1 MVVGEQA
8 IPERQSPITK
18 DADSSPAPRQT
29 SVRQIEAN
37 RRNALHSTGPTTR
50 EGKQASRLNA
60 LTHGL
65 RAKEVI
71 IPGQEDPAEFEAILR
86 ELCEDWEPDGHTELH
101 LVEQIGLAEWRL
113 RRVRRAELGEI
124 RKQMAS
130 SMASHV
136 EAEIE
141 RTFKHFPERLPK
153 ILRESTAGLSYLWR
167 AVEDALDELES
178 EGEVSEV
185 SIEDL
190 EALFGTETES
200 PTTKLRI
207 WFVEEMPEE
216 NEEASDRDGEPTPT
230 ADNGELDKKAAARKH
245 LEMTLNDLDRQGR
258 KLHKQ
263 ERTDLEIAR
272 QRLSIPEGSE
282 LERIQ
287 RYETA
292 IKRDMYRDID
302 QLERLQRRRRGEP
315 PPPTVNVKVSNDD

>member
-1 MVVGEQA
+1 M
-8 IPERQSPITK
+8 
-18 DADSSPAPRQT
+18 
-29 SVRQIEAN
+29 
-37 RRNALHSTGPTTR
+37 
-50 EGKQASRLNA
+50 
-60 LTHGL
+60 
-65 RAKEVI
+65 
-71 IPGQEDPAEFEAILR
+71 R
-86 ELCEDWEPDGHTELH
+86 ELCEDWEPDGHTEIH

-141 RTFKHFPERLPK
+141 RTFEHFPERLPK

-207 WFVEEMPEE
+207 WFVEEMPEG

-230 ADNGELDKKAAARKH
+230 ADNGEPDKKAAARKH

-258 KLHKQ
+258 KQHK
-263 ERTDLEIAR
+263 
-272 QRLSIPEGSE
+272 
-282 LERIQ
+282 
-287 RYETA
+287 
-292 IKRDMYRDID
+292 
-302 QLERLQRRRRGEP
+302 
-315 PPPTVNVKVSNDD
+315 